1 MEARASSLYLTGLAA
16 CLAWAGSLSAQE
28 AAPPAISEQVDA
40 ETLAWLNDA
49 TQRMTVPVSID
60 GRGPYRFIVDTGSE
74 RTVISSELARD
85 LGLAPGRTAL
95 VHSMTEVSHIPTV
108 VIPEMEVGARR
119 TTDIHA
125 PALPR
130 LNLGAAGMLG
140 SDSLQ
145 RQQVEFDFIRR
156 EMTVSTARRRMQSWP
171 EGTIVI
177 TARNR
182 LGRLVLVDAS
192 VDGQR
197 VHAIVDTGAEYTIAN
212 DALRMQLQRR
222 GRLDDVR
229 TVELVSVTGG
239 QFTAEYTIA
248 RRLRIGGIDIERLPI
263 AFAAV
268 HIFRQLDLEDRPAI
282 LLGMDAL
289 RLFDRV
295 AVDFANRR
303 VRFLAPTSG
312 GLPGG
317 RLADAQG
324 ALSRS
329 AALQAEESRS
339 SGSGP
344 SPP

>member
-1 MEARASSLYLTGLAA
+1 MGTKASSLGLAGLAA
-16 CLAWAGSLSAQE
+16 AIILAGPVPAQQATSA
-28 AAPPAISEQVDA
+28 SEQADA
-40 ETLAWLNDA
+40 ETLAYLNDA
-49 TQRMTVPVSID
+49 TRRMTVPVNID
-60 GRGPYRFIVDTGSE
+60 GRGPYQFIVDTGSE

-85 LGLAPGRTAL
+85 LGLAPGRMAL
-95 VHSMTEVSHIPTV
+95 VHSMTEVSQIATV
-108 VIPEMEVGARR
+108 VIPAMDVGARR

-145 RQQVEFDFIRR
+145 SQQVEFDFIRR
-156 EMTVSTARRRMQSWP
+156 QMTVSHARRRLERWP
-171 EGTIVI
+171 EGTIVV

-197 VHAIVDTGAEYTIAN
+197 VHAIIDTGAEYTIAN
-212 DALRMQLQRR
+212 DALRAQLRRR

-239 QFTAEYTIA
+239 RFTAEYTVA

-303 VRFLAPTSG
+303 VRFLAPTSAAD
-312 GLPGG
+312 PNG
-317 RLADAQG
+317 RLAG
-324 ALSRS
+324 LTGTPSRP
-329 AALQAEESRS
+329 AALPIAGFRS
-339 SGSGP
+339 PDSGP

>member
-1 MEARASSLYLTGLAA
+1 MTSSLRLAGLVAA
-16 CLAWAGSLSAQE
+16 LACAAPLSAQE
-28 AAPPAISEQVDA
+28 AAPPAAAPPTDA

-49 TQRMTVPVSID
+49 TRRMTVPVEID
-60 GRGPYRFIVDTGSE
+60 GRGPYQFIVDTGSE
-74 RTVISSELARD
+74 RTVISRELAHD
-85 LGLAPGRTAL
+85 LGLAPGRAAL

-108 VIPEMEVGARR
+108 VIPMMEVGARR
-119 TTDIHA
+119 TMDIHA
-125 PALPR
+125 PALPQ

-140 SDSLQ
+140 SDGLQ
-145 RQQVEFDFIRR
+145 SQQVEFDFIRR
-156 EMTVSTARRRMQSWP
+156 QMTVSSARRRVHRAS
-171 EGTIVI
+171 EDEIVI
-177 TARNR
+177 TARSR

-212 DALRMQLQRR
+212 EALRRQLQRR
-222 GRLDDVR
+222 GRLGEVR
-229 TVELVSVTGG
+229 TVELISVTGG
-239 QFTAEYTIA
+239 RFNADYTIA

-303 VRFLAPTSG
+303 VRFLVPTSR
-312 GLPGG
+312 PDPNS
-317 RLADAQG
+317 RLA
-324 ALSRS
+324 ALEAIPERP
-329 AALQAEESRS
+329 AALPTAESRS
-339 SGSGP
+339 PGSGP
-344 SPP
+344 SRP

>member
-1 MEARASSLYLTGLAA
+1 MRLSSSLRLAGLAA
-16 CLAWAGSLSAQE
+16 ALVCAVPLSAQDAP
-28 AAPPAISEQVDA
+28 AAETPPPTDA

-49 TQRMTVPVSID
+49 TRRMTVPVEID
-60 GRGPYRFIVDTGSE
+60 GRGPYQFIVDTGSE
-74 RTVISSELARD
+74 RTVISRELAND
-85 LGLAPGRTAL
+85 LGLAPGRAAL

-108 VIPEMEVGARR
+108 VIPMMEVGARR

-125 PALPR
+125 PALPQ

-145 RQQVEFDFIRR
+145 SQQVEFDFIRR
-156 EMTVSTARRRMQSWP
+156 QMTVSSARRRVQRPSDD
-171 EGTIVI
+171 EIVI
-177 TARNR
+177 TARSR

-192 VDGQR
+192 VDGQP

-212 DALRMQLQRR
+212 DALRARLQRR
-222 GRLDDVR
+222 GRLGEVR
-229 TVELVSVTGG
+229 TVELISVTGG
-239 QFTAEYTIA
+239 RFNAEYTIA
-248 RRLRIGGIDIERLPI
+248 RRLRIGGIDIEQLPI

-303 VRFLAPTSG
+303 VRFLVPTSR
-312 GLPGG
+312 PDPNG
-317 RLADAQG
+317 RLA
-324 ALSRS
+324 ALGITPDRPGEPR
-329 AALQAEESRS
+329 AAESRS
-339 SGSGP
+339 PGSGP
-344 SPP
+344 SRP

>member
-1 MEARASSLYLTGLAA
+1 MGTKASSLRLAGLTAA
-16 CLAWAGSLSAQE
+16 AILAWPLPAQE
-28 AAPPAISEQVDA
+28 AMPAPASEQADA
-40 ETLAWLNDA
+40 ETLAYLDDA
-49 TQRMTVPVSID
+49 TRRMTVPVNID
-60 GRGPYRFIVDTGSE
+60 GRGPYQFIVDTGSE

-85 LGLAPGRTAL
+85 LGLARGRAAL
-95 VHSMTEVSHIPTV
+95 VHSMTEVSQIATV
-108 VIPEMEVGARR
+108 VIPQMEVGARR

-145 RQQVEFDFIRR
+145 NQQVEFDFVRR
-156 EMTVSTARRRMQSWP
+156 QMTVSHARRRLERWP

-197 VHAIVDTGAEYTIAN
+197 VHAIIDTGAEYTIAN
-212 DALRMQLQRR
+212 DALRAQLRRR

-229 TVELVSVTGG
+229 TVELISVTGG
-239 QFTAEYTIA
+239 RFTAESTVA

-303 VRFLAPTSG
+303 VRFLAPSA
-312 GLPGG
+312 GLDPNQQ
-317 RLADAQG
+317 L
-324 ALSRS
+324 
-329 AALQAEESRS
+329 AALGWAAGFAERR
-339 SGSGP
+339 
-344 SPP
+344 